1 MQENLKARYNS
12 IGFRDKKDRENN
24 VICFLHEHAQS
35 FPERI
40 ALQWVSRGELNN
52 WDGTK
57 ELRHENISYKDFVH
71 KISIIAAGLKKIGI
85 TKGDRVIIFIPLSL
99 ELYLGMFAVQ
109 QIGAIAVFLDSWAR
123 KDHLGVCAQVV
134 GPKAMISFEKA
145 FELCAAVPELANIQI
160 KVVVGP
166 HEKNYASDLESLLK
180 SLDLA
185 DIEPVESN
193 DTALITFTTGS
204 SGVPKGA
211 DRTHR
216 FLAAQHRALDKEIPY
231 NEDDRDLPVFPIFSL
246 NNLAGGVTTVLPAID
261 LAAPSD
267 KDAAIIINQIFS
279 CKVTCCTVS
288 PSIFVNIAEYC
299 GKNNITLNGLRRVV
313 TGGAPVSK
321 DNVKDFKAIAPAAEI
336 LVLYGSTEVEPIAHI
351 EADEMLRDDSKKEGV
366 NVGRISEDLEYK
378 FIKIWRKNVELGKKG
393 WQDWEAEAGKAGEL
407 VVSGSHVCENYY
419 NNPEAFK
426 ATKIKEANDKIWH
439 RTGDVGVLDG
449 QGRLWLV
456 GRVHNTIVRANEYLF
471 PVHAEILLKRLN
483 FVRQAAFLGIEDI
496 RLGEKTCAAFS
507 LKEGFDPENVEQYTA
522 AIKSLFGE
530 NNIPVDEV
538 RLVKEIPMDP
548 RHHSKVEY
556 SKLREMLI
564 PSAEI
569 PGL

>member
-1 MQENLKARYNS
+1 MSNNEYAR
-12 IGFRDKKDRENN
+12 IGFCEGRVKDNN
-24 VICFLHEHAQS
+24 VISFLDKHAQL
-35 FPERI
+35 FPQKI
-40 ALQWVSRGELNN
+40 ALQWVTRKILQV
-52 WDGTK
+52 WDSTSNLIY
-57 ELRHENISYKDFVH
+57 ESITYKDLVG
-71 KISIIAAGLKKIGI
+71 KINAVSGGLKKIGI
-85 TKGDRVIIFIPLSL
+85 GKGDCVIIFVPLSV
-99 ELYLGMFAVQ
+99 ELYVTMFAVQ
-109 QIGAIAVFLDSWAR
+109 RLGAIAVFLDSWAR
-123 KDHLGVCAQVV
+123 KDHLGICAQVV
-134 GPKAMISFEKA
+134 QPKTMISFEKA

-160 KVVVGP
+160 KIVVGS
-166 HEKNYASDLESLLK
+166 HEKNYTGDLESLLK
-180 SLDLA
+180 SSDLA
-185 DIEPVESN
+185 DIEPVEPN

-211 DRTHR
+211 NRTHK

-231 NEDDRDLPVFPIFSL
+231 EGNDIDLPVFPIFSL

-279 CKVTCCTVS
+279 CKITCCTVS

-299 GKNNITLNGLRRVV
+299 GKNNIILNGLRRVV

-321 DNVKDFKAIAPAAEI
+321 DNVKNFKAIAPAAEI

-351 EADEMLRDDSKKEGV
+351 EADEMLRDESKREGV

-378 FIKIWRKNVELGKKG
+378 FIKIWRKNVELGEKG
-393 WQDWEAEAGKAGEL
+393 WQEWEVETSKPGEL

-426 ATKIKEANDKIWH
+426 STKIKEASGKIWH
-439 RTGDVGVLDG
+439 RTGDVGLLDG

-471 PVHAEILLKRLN
+471 PVYAEILLKRLD
-483 FVRQAAFLGIEDI
+483 FVRQAAFLGIGDSK
-496 RLGEKTCAAFS
+496 LGERTCAAFS
-507 LKEGFDPENVEQYTA
+507 LKEGFNQENVQQYTDE
-522 AIKSLFGE
+522 IVNLFKE
-530 NNIPVDEV
+530 NKIPVDEV
-538 RLVKEIPMDP
+538 RIVKEIPMDP

-556 SKLREMLI
+556 SKLKEILI
-564 PSAEI
+564 NNV
-569 PGL
+569 